1 MIKRE
6 MLIGSF
12 VTVMLVIVALVSS
25 SRKPTSEPN
34 NTPQFSG
41 ADSNWIEITSNPD
54 IIKWPAAESVRKSGT
69 HVTIG
74 PEGNQTDS
82 LFDFGYAPRL
92 CHISH
97 VFWLHNGYDDSLTIL
112 TVSTG

>member
-1 MIKRE
+1 
-6 MLIGSF
+6 MLIGSS
-12 VTVMLVIVALVSS
+12 VALLLMIALVACSS
-25 SRKPTSEPN
+25 KSTSVEN
-34 NTPQFSG
+34 SQPQFSSG

-54 IIKWPAAESVRKSGT
+54 IVKWPAAESVRKSGT

-82 LFDFGYAPRL
+82 LFDFGYAPQQ
-92 CHISH
+92 CHVSH

-112 TVSTG
+112 QVEPG